1 LILDSSSARCLNKLK
16 LEAMSSLELG
26 SLTALLE
33 SMFGWVYRKGV
44 ACMPLR
50 FVKERKKKSHLR
62 VVGVAAVE
70 GKEAGLSLIC
80 SCSHKSKQKSHHSL
94 RSFMYD
100 VSNRKNSTTKY
111 TSFFVRTSSCHP
123 SVVLFVSEQTSHQQ
137 PASIIFLS
145 EQTSTGHQPPS
156 KRTEVVQSYTCL
168 T

>member
-1 LILDSSSARCLNKLK
+1 
-16 LEAMSSLELG
+16 
-26 SLTALLE
+26 
-33 SMFGWVYRKGV
+33 
-44 ACMPLR
+44 MPLR

-111 TSFFVRTSSCHP
+111 TSFFCQN
-123 SVVLFVSEQTSHQQ
+123 VVLPPVSSTFCLRTNQPPTTSEHYFSPRTNQ
-137 PASIIFLS
+137 
-145 EQTSTGHQPPS
+145 HQPS
-156 KRTEVVQSYTCL
+156 AASWLDGCL
-168 T
+168 NLVRLRQPLPFLLVEMSESEPF